1 MPAPCSLCADLTHAA
16 PRASAT
22 SRRRAPASD
31 VGADVAPTF
40 GQSPR
45 GEVRDP
51 LTILPSPGPIEP
63 ACAMRHTR
71 RSCEDRLPGGTCSG
85 MAERLL
91 SPREFLEEC
100 LTFKRSQPGA
110 GRFFTSLARGDLPK
124 DLLVLWAKDMYHF
137 IQPGIPALTAWLS
150 HAPTVVER
158 DSARLVARNLA
169 GELGFLREPDHRDLY
184 LKMLEGIGITEP
196 DAKEHLP
203 LASTI
208 GAASV
213 LGAFCRSS
221 FEEGLGSFG
230 LGVELQ
236 VPGRPNGAAVI
247 YEGLK
252 RAGVSE
258 DALEFYRI
266 HVEAEEEHG
275 DNAERA
281 LAPFVQTPQQQTLVR
296 HAFRWTVIALSGMQR
311 GFDAYLG

>member
-1 MPAPCSLCADLTHAA
+1 MAY
-16 PRASAT
+16 
-22 SRRRAPASD
+22 
-31 VGADVAPTF
+31 
-40 GQSPR
+40 
-45 GEVRDP
+45 
-51 LTILPSPGPIEP
+51 
-63 ACAMRHTR
+63 
-71 RSCEDRLPGGTCSG
+71 RSS
-85 MAERLL
+85 
-91 SPREFLEEC
+91 
-100 LTFKRSQPGA
+100 
-110 GRFFTSLARGDLPK
+110 
-124 DLLVLWAKDMYHF
+124 
-137 IQPGIPALTAWLS
+137 GIPALTAWLS

-184 LKMLEGIGITEP
+184 LKMLEGIGITEA
-196 DAKEHLP
+196 DAKDHLP

-281 LAPFVQTPQQQTLVR
+281 LAPFVHTPQQQTLVR

>member
-1 MPAPCSLCADLTHAA
+1 MS
-16 PRASAT
+16 
-22 SRRRAPASD
+22 
-31 VGADVAPTF
+31 
-40 GQSPR
+40 
-45 GEVRDP
+45 
-51 LTILPSPGPIEP
+51 
-63 ACAMRHTR
+63 
-71 RSCEDRLPGGTCSG
+71 
-85 MAERLL
+85 ERLL
-91 SPREFLEEC
+91 SPAEFLDEC
-100 LTFKRSQPGA
+100 IAFKRSQPGA
-110 GRFFTSLARGDLPK
+110 GKFFMSLARGDLPP

-184 LKMLEGIGITEP
+184 LKLLKGIGVTEA
-196 DAKEHLP
+196 DAKAHLP

-252 RAGVSE
+252 RAGVSQ
-258 DALEFYRI
+258 DALEFYHI

-281 LAPFVQTPQQQTLVR
+281 LAPFVQTAQQQTLVR

-311 GFDAYLG
+311 GFDAYLD